1 MPQFAIYRNANLR
14 SGRVFPFLVDV
25 QTELLSGLQT
35 RVVVPLARAAAP
47 DRFPLIYATP
57 TVTFEGQSYVLMTP
71 QLAGIARAELGP
83 HVGSIADQ
91 QRTITVAVDF
101 LTRGF

>member
-1 MPQFAIYRNANLR
+1 VPQFALYRNANLR
-14 SGRVFPFLVDV
+14 SGRVFPLLVDV
-25 QTELLSGLQT
+25 QAELLSGLQT

-47 DRFPLIYATP
+47 DRFPMTYLTP
-57 TVTFEGQSYVLMTP
+57 TVAFEGHSYVLMTP

-83 HVGSIADQ
+83 HVGSLADQ
-91 QRTITVAVDF
+91 QNVISAAVDF